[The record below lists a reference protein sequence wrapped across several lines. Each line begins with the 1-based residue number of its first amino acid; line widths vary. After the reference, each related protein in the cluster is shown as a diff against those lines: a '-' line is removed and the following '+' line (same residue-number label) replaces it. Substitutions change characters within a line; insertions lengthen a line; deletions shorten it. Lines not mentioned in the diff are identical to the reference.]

1 MYKNIELD
9 QKVGLFRRLKFTIVS
24 NREIHVSSKS
34 IFQTTSF
41 KYPLQRLLA
50 SPITYRIVNQRALVW
65 SIVLGAIIALCLGTS
80 LSVSEE
86 SRKLQ
91 VILSLVLSPVFLY
104 SLNTLM
110 QSLYSRHTFKNRED
124 GSSMF
129 TIYAGKPSG
138 KDVNEFISEL
148 KIRSESTRNPDNI
161 SYAQKLANYLNYL
174 EFLYREG
181 VVLEDEFKIIQNR
194 IANSKNV
201 NVVNIVKDE
210 TL

>member
-1 MYKNIELD
+1 MYEDIELN

-41 KYPLQRLLA
+41 KYPLQRLLS
-50 SPITYRIVNQRALVW
+50 SPITYRIVNQKALAW
-65 SIVLGAIIALCLGTS
+65 SLVLGAIILLCLGTA
-80 LSVSEE
+80 LSVSGE

-91 VILSLVLSPVFLY
+91 IILSLVLSPIFLY
-104 SLNTLM
+104 FLNTLVL
-110 QSLYSRHTFKNRED
+110 SLYSGHAYKNRED

-129 TIYAGKPSG
+129 TIYAGKPS
-138 KDVNEFISEL
+138 KIEVNEFISEL

-174 EFLYREG
+174 DFLYREG
-181 VVLEDEFKIIQNR
+181 VLLEDEFKIIKNR
-194 IANSKNV
+194 IIDTNNE
-201 NVVNIVKDE
+201 NVVHIIKDADS
-210 TL
+210 